1 MALHG
6 SLALAVL
13 SSPMDFMK
21 DHIARGQW
29 IKVSDANS
37 SGEVDLVV
45 DKTNTHSLT
54 DLVSK
59 MPDSEQLR
67 QEPLKMSSIRA
78 ASTSQYVATVNYN
91 YAGCKTFF
99 EAFIETADAC
109 IYSADNSYSYLL
121 TLNSTH
127 YSRAYYTD
135 KFCEGTSYKSTTRK
149 LVSTCASYALGMI
162 YASSTQL
169 LAVEQQYVLL
179 RYIPFFSILHAIC
192 KMQICLLFVTLIML

>member
-1 MALHG
+1 MRVLGMALHG

-21 DHIARGQW
+21 DQISRGQW
-29 IKVSDANS
+29 IKVSDGNS
-37 SGEVDLVV
+37 SGVVNLVI
-45 DKTNTHSLT
+45 DKTHTHSLT
-54 DLVSK
+54 DRVSNL
-59 MPDSEQLR
+59 PNSQQLR
-67 QEPLKMSSIRA
+67 QEPLKRSSIRA
-78 ASTSQYVATVNYN
+78 ASASQYVATVNYN
-91 YAGCKTFF
+91 YAGCKTFY
-99 EAFIETADAC
+99 EAFIETADEC

-127 YSRAYYTD
+127 YTRAYYTD
-135 KFCEGTSYKSTTRK
+135 KFCESTSYKSTTRK

-179 RYIPFFSILHAIC
+179 R
-192 KMQICLLFVTLIML
+192 